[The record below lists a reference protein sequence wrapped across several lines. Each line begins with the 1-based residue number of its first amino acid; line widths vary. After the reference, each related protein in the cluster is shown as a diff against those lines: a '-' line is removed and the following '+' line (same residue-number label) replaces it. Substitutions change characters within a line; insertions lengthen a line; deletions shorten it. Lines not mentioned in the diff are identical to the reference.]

1 MYKKNLILIL
11 KIAVTIG
18 ILAFIF
24 SKIPIANVW
33 LSLKQAHMEYAAIS
47 FLVLIGMRYVT
58 AYRIKILTN
67 VHKMKISIQHFFKI
81 SLVTTFYGLFLPG
94 TLAGGAVRWY
104 KISKVD
110 NKPAESL
117 TAIVYDRFITTLG
130 VIMIGAI
137 FWLVE
142 RRIHTN
148 QEMGLILFVA
158 LIVFVATY
166 ILAFN
171 GKMASCIV
179 KMNDAMVFI
188 PEFVRE
194 KIKKILVSSM
204 DYRKI
209 SKKKHIEI
217 FIVTILFD
225 ICGILSVYLFSLALN
240 LPLTFVQ
247 LGWIRSIV
255 SILSMLPISFA
266 GIGVREGSMIF
277 LLQAYGIEPADAIA
291 LSFLILSGGIVLAL
305 CGGLIELKVLLFSDN
320 SKNIVATNKVP
331 R

>member
-1 MYKKNLILIL
+1 MHKKNLILIF
-11 KIAVTIG
+11 KIAITIG

-24 SKIPIANVW
+24 SKIPIADVW
-33 LSLKQAHMEYAAIS
+33 LSLKQVNRLYVGIS
-47 FLVLIGMRYVT
+47 FLILIGMRYVA
-58 AYRIKILTN
+58 AYRIKIFTN
-67 VHKMKISIQHFFKI
+67 VHKMKISIKQLFEI
-81 SLVTTFYGLFLPG
+81 SLMTSFYGLFLPG

-104 KISKVD
+104 KISKAD
-110 NKPAESL
+110 KKPAESL
-117 TAIVYDRFITTLG
+117 SAIVYDRFISILG
-130 VIMIGAI
+130 LIMVGAI
-137 FWLVE
+137 FWLFE
-142 RRIHTN
+142 RQVQTS

-158 LIVFVATY
+158 LIVFVASY

-171 GKMASCIV
+171 GKVASCLI

-209 SKKKHIEI
+209 SKRKHIEI
-217 FIVTILFD
+217 FIVSILHYFF
-225 ICGILSVYLFSLALN
+225 GILSRYLFSLSLD

-255 SILSMLPISFA
+255 TILSMLPISFA

-277 LLQAYGIEPADAIA
+277 LLQAYGIESASAIA
-291 LSFLILSGGIVLAL
+291 LSFLMFSGNIVLAL
-305 CGGLIELKVLLFSDN
+305 CGGLMELKVLLISDN
-320 SKNIVATNKVP
+320 RQKIVAANKVP